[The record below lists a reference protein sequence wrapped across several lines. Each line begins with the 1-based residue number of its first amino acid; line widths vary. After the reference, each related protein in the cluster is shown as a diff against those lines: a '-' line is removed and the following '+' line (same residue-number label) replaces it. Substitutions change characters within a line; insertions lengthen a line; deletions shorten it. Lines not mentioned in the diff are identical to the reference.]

1 MARIE
6 VVEVEILDQGRRGLD
21 QLGVDGGHDGRHGGR
36 QEDPRQ
42 PGGQHLHHQ
51 GGHDLVRAVHAGQD
65 GAAQGAGEVHAQ
77 HQQGADHGAD
87 EDASVQR
94 LAVPVAE
101 AAQGRVG
108 QAHHPDADQDP
119 EAQHEGLGQHVA
131 CPLRADQL
139 GIDHLELMDEVRQAV
154 TGDQDPGQQGAG
166 ADQHDDA
173 LQRIRHHHGAK
184 AADHRV
190 EQHAAGK
197 QEEPLLV
204 AEAGCRLQQA
214 GAADELHHH
223 GGDEG
228 EDDGHRTQHHHPL
241 AAVAGPQHVV
251 DGHRIDPAGDDGEL
265 LAKHPQ
271 GEPDGGQ
278 LDHRQQHPAQ
288 AYLVGGARPA
298 DEGGGRGVSGHQR
311 HGQHQAAHAAVAD
324 EVLLHEVPVAAM
336 AAGPE
341 ADPQHQHQIDN
352 EGEHQ
357 LKIHVMTPRYPAGFR

>member
-1 MARIE
+1 M
-6 VVEVEILDQGRRGLD
+6 
-21 QLGVDGGHDGRHGGR
+21 
-36 QEDPRQ
+36 
-42 PGGQHLHHQ
+42 
-51 GGHDLVRAVHAGQD
+51 
-65 GAAQGAGEVHAQ
+65 
-77 HQQGADHGAD
+77 
-87 EDASVQR
+87 QR

-108 QAHHPDADQDP
+108 QPHHTDADQDP
-119 EAQHEGLGQHVA
+119 EAQHEGMGQHVTGA
-131 CPLRADQL
+131 GRAHQL
-139 GIDHLELMDEVRQAV
+139 GIYHLELVDEVRQAV
-154 TGDQDPGQQGAG
+154 TGNQYPRQQGTRAY
-166 ADQHDDA
+166 QHDDA
-173 LQRIRHHHGAK
+173 LQGIRHHHGAK

-228 EDDGHRTQHHHPL
+228 EDDGHRAQHHHPL

-288 AYLVGGARPA
+288 AYLVGGTGPA
-298 DEGGGRGVSGHQR
+298 DEGRRRGVSGYQR
-311 HGQHQAAHAAVAD
+311 HGQHQTAHAAVAD
-324 EVLLHEVPVAAM
+324 EVLLHEVTPGTVAT
-336 AAGPE
+336 GPE
-341 ADPQHQHQIDN
+341 ADPEHQHQID
-352 EGEHQ
+352 EERQHQ
-357 LKIHVMTPRYPAGFR
+357 LKIHGGTPGCPAGRRQTGDPSWVQYAAQES